1 LIYSGNMINS
11 PLLPSSFR
19 MLARIVGFAKTS
31 LLDWDG
37 MVATTIYLQ
46 GCNLRCPFCHNVDLL
61 STNAEVDEIPW
72 GSIEEYLLENIDF
85 LDGVVITGGEPTLNE
100 DLPELISRVR
110 ALGLK
115 VKLDTNGTNP
125 EMLDDLIKAGL
136 LDFVAMDLKGP
147 LDLKYD
153 QLCGASVDLVAIKSS
168 INTIMTSGIDYEFR
182 TTVVPHHLN
191 AQDIE
196 RMAAFIGGAK
206 KYALQQFRN
215 ERTLDPRLS
224 KVDPYGEGVI
234 LGMGEIARKYVRKVV
249 LRGI

>member
-1 LIYSGNMINS
+1 
-11 PLLPSSFR
+11 

-37 MVATTIYLQ
+37 MVATTVYLQ

-61 STNAEVDEIPW
+61 STNAEVNEVPW
-72 GSIEEYLLENIDF
+72 GSIEEYLLENNDF

-125 EMLDDLIKAGL
+125 DMLDDLIKAGL

-153 QLCGASVDLVAIKSS
+153 QLCGTAVDLVAIKRS
-168 INTIMTSGIDYEFR
+168 INMIMTSGIDYEFR
-182 TTVVPHHLN
+182 TTVVPHYLD

-196 RMAAFIGGAK
+196 R
-206 KYALQQFRN
+206 
-215 ERTLDPRLS
+215 
-224 KVDPYGEGVI
+224 
-234 LGMGEIARKYVRKVV
+234 
-249 LRGI
+249 

>member
-1 LIYSGNMINS
+1 MINS
-11 PLLPSSFR
+11 PLLPSSSR
-19 MLARIVGFAKTS
+19 MRARIVGFAKTS

-85 LDGVVITGGEPTLNE
+85 LDGVVMTGGEPTLNE
-100 DLPELISRVR
+100 DLPELISRIK

-125 EMLDDLIKAGL
+125 DMLDDLIKAGRI
-136 LDFVAMDLKGP
+136 DFVAMDLKGP

-153 QLCGASVDLVAIKSS
+153 QLCGTAMDLVAIKRS

-206 KYALQQFRN
+206 KYALQQFKN
-215 ERTLDPRLS
+215 DRTLDHRLS
-224 KVDPYGEGVI
+224 QIDPYSEGVI